1 LLASS
6 KGPLDP
12 PSRSTARGEI
22 VTRKAM
28 KTQTISIL
36 FALSVFAANM
46 EAVSDENTV
55 ISHIPR
61 DRVQSSALA
70 KVGYSKRLH
79 SLEIEFVNGAVYRYL
94 NVPPDVY
101 RDLLG
106 AKSKAHFYD
115 QNIRGKYRSVHV
127 RTRPK

>member
-1 LLASS
+1 
-6 KGPLDP
+6 
-12 PSRSTARGEI
+12 
-22 VTRKAM
+22 M

-36 FALSVFAANM
+36 FALSVFAAKM
-46 EAVSDENTV
+46 AAVSDENAV

-61 DRVQSSALA
+61 DRVQSSGLA
-70 KVGYSKRLH
+70 KVGYSKHLH
-79 SLEIEFVNGAVYRYL
+79 LLEIEFVNGAVYRYL

-101 RDLLG
+101 RNLLG
-106 AKSKAHFYD
+106 AKSKARFYD

>member
-1 LLASS
+1 MLRVSLAVFVAM
-6 KGPLDP
+6 LEAI
-12 PSRSTARGEI
+12 PSAYCAEPSAAPNHVVSRIPRQPVQSTAI
-22 VTRKAM
+22 
-28 KTQTISIL
+28 
-36 FALSVFAANM
+36 
-46 EAVSDENTV
+46 
-55 ISHIPR
+55 
-61 DRVQSSALA
+61 A
-70 KVGYSKRLH
+70 KIGYSKRRH

-94 NVPPDVY
+94 GVPPAVY